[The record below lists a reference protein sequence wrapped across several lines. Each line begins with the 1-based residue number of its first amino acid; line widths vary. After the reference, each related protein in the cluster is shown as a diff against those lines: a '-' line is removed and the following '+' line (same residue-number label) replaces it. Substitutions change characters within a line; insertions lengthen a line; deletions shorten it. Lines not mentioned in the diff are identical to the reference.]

1 MKRHLAM
8 VLIFTAVAGPALGQ
22 PEIPPDCR
30 VTRHHA
36 DGSTTVTP
44 AREPALKGQGGSARA
59 ESHASGAF
67 ATSSVSASSRSGP
80 GGHSASSSA
89 TQSSDGLG
97 RTITQTRDDNGCT
110 ITIDDRRGP
119 GANR

>member
-1 MKRHLAM
+1 MA
-8 VLIFTAVAGPALGQ
+8 LIITAVAGPALGQ
-22 PEIPPDCR
+22 SGIPPDCR
-30 VTRHHA
+30 VVRHHA

-44 AREPALKGQGGSARA
+44 ARESALKAQGGSARV
-59 ESHASGAF
+59 ESHAAGAH
-67 ATSSVSASSRSGP
+67 ATSHLSASSRSGV

-119 GANR
+119 GENR